1 MPNRYPLIANPS
13 TSQIQELASGDNI
26 DLSGND
32 IVGVVD
38 ITATG
43 NISTS
48 GSIVAGGVSYP
59 TAVGGDGQ
67 VLTSD
72 GAGGTAWEDASV
84 SGLPSGNAGESLLFR
99 GDTWVISPQNFDVAT
114 NHYDSY
120 WNSVQL
126 MIPFD
131 SETGVPGTGTS
142 WQTPI
147 YGSIGGYGST
157 PGYSFS
163 ANSPAISEIV
173 TSYGNVT
180 LDNRGDPHETK
191 KFGAKSIR
199 FTGRDTGYL
208 AYETTT
214 GTGVAG
220 GNQQLLSNLGSGD
233 FSLEFW
239 FIADDLSVG
248 DQEIVSV
255 MSDNVSYRAG
265 CWLFELESDGQ
276 LNFKINPS
284 GSGSAQYTIAPT
296 GGCVANTWYH
306 VAVSRNNNVLRG
318 YLDGVEKFETASV
331 NWDGDLGANEQGSH
345 QACLRLGIGH
355 PGYEKGF
362 EGNIDDFR
370 ITKGYSRYNIAF
382 TPPTQGFANTATV
395 VYGDITY
402 PLTLHTDVDLVT
414 NPPTNGQVFTWD
426 ATGGPSE
433 TGAWIPNTISGTTF
447 VGLTDTP
454 VGFTADKWLK
464 VNAGGTALEWAD
476 ASTDTND
483 YVDAASLSGTDL
495 VIGRTGAL
503 ADLTVDLSTLGG
515 GGTST
520 SQTITGATLT
530 SVSDDSLTLT
540 TGINADISM
549 IGDHTLGP
557 VYANAENK
565 NPSVTWDFNTSSLPT
580 GVTVD
585 SYSVLL
591 EDLTASFNGTPLVHW
606 DVSDIPATTTTI
618 SADATAITGAT
629 INQNFNQA
637 AVNTDGVSAV
647 GYSGPQPPTG
657 ENHIYRLSVT
667 AHLTGSST
675 GTLTQGIEFNFD
687 TANTLTAGGGTTAA
701 ADNLTF
707 TYTTTTTGVG
717 GSMTSHIIPDTNAAY
732 DIGSAEYKI
741 RHLFLSNNS
750 LWIGD
755 DHKIDV
761 AGGKMKF
768 RKRNK
773 STVPASITDAG
784 GDEAGALAN
793 SGKASL
799 ELISCFE
806 WLDYLTSLD
815 PSKIDLSDLFPP
827 EDSGGY
833 TDDDYDEIINQHGP
847 GRHPAPIVSGGVAL
861 SIPLFA
867 GNTFVLDQP
876 AGDISLD
883 VVGATPTPGN
893 NIDFKVYVMQ
903 GATARTIS
911 AATIDGVPV
920 NSIRVLGAIVSNV
933 LQVFEFKCLH
943 HNGGWN
949 AIITAE

>member
-1 MPNRYPLIANPS
+1 
-13 TSQIQELASGDNI
+13 
-26 DLSGND
+26 
-32 IVGVVD
+32 
-38 ITATG
+38 
-43 NISTS
+43 
-48 GSIVAGGVSYP
+48 
-59 TAVGGDGQ
+59 
-67 VLTSD
+67 
-72 GAGGTAWEDASV
+72 
-84 SGLPSGNAGESLLFR
+84 
-99 GDTWVISPQNFDVAT
+99 
-114 NHYDSY
+114 
-120 WNSVQL
+120 
-126 MIPFD
+126 
-131 SETGVPGTGTS
+131 
-142 WQTPI
+142 
-147 YGSIGGYGST
+147 
-157 PGYSFS
+157 
-163 ANSPAISEIV
+163 
-173 TSYGNVT
+173 
-180 LDNRGDPHETK
+180 
-191 KFGAKSIR
+191 
-199 FTGRDTGYL
+199 
-208 AYETTT
+208 
-214 GTGVAG
+214 
-220 GNQQLLSNLGSGD
+220 
-233 FSLEFW
+233 
-239 FIADDLSVG
+239 
-248 DQEIVSV
+248 
-255 MSDNVSYRAG
+255 
-265 CWLFELESDGQ
+265 
-276 LNFKINPS
+276 
-284 GSGSAQYTIAPT
+284 
-296 GGCVANTWYH
+296 
-306 VAVSRNNNVLRG
+306 
-318 YLDGVEKFETASV
+318 VEKFETASV
-331 NWDGDLGANEQGSH
+331 TWDADLGTNEQAH

-402 PLTLHTDVDLVT
+402 PLGLHTDVDLVT

-433 TGAWIPNTISGTTF
+433 TGAWIPNTISDTTF

-530 SVSDDSLTLT
+530 SVSDDGLTLT
-540 TGINADISM
+540 TGTNADISM

-557 VYANAENK
+557 VYASAENK

-732 DIGSAEYKI
+732 DIGSAEYKV

-750 LWIGD
+750 LWVGD
-755 DHKIDV
+755 SHKISIE
-761 AGGKMKF
+761 GGKMKF
-768 RKRNK
+768 KKRKK
-773 STVPASITDAG
+773 SVVPASIVASFPGNDAAQA
-784 GDEAGALAN
+784 EAALLAAA
-793 SGKASL
+793 GETALTAVTIPKA
-799 ELISCFE
+799 IA
-806 WLDYLTSLD
+806 YLTSLD
-815 PSKIDLSDLFPP
+815 ASKTDVSDLYPP
-827 EDSGGY
+827 EGSGVY

-847 GRHPAPIVSGGVAL
+847 GKYPAPVQGGGNIVSVN
-861 SIPLFA
+861 LFA
-867 GNTFVLDQP
+867 GDTYAITTPTGNIQLE
-876 AGDISLD
+876 I
-883 VVGATPTPGN
+883 VGADPIVGN
-893 NIDFKVYVMQ
+893 NIDFKVYVLQ
-903 GATARTIS
+903 DGTERTIDS
-911 AATIDGVPV
+911 VVV
-920 NSIRVLGAIVSNV
+920 NGQIFNSGIRVVGTLVPNV
-933 LQVFEFKCLH
+933 WQLFEV
-943 HNGGWN
+943 N
-949 AIITAE
+949 AIYVSDGSGGYEWVSIIKVQ